1 MRGAG
6 TFLSGYAMT
15 GCLIVG
21 TALSVPAFAQGSN
34 AAAPAEAA
42 ASASTPTV
50 YLPASFANFQPRSA
64 LDMVE
69 RIPDFTLQEV
79 SDDRGIGQASENI
92 LVNGERVTG
101 KGNDARSVLR
111 QIAASAV
118 ERIEVV
124 DGATLGIPGLTGRVA
139 NVIVN
144 SGGVAGQFRYEAQF
158 RRNIEDQIS
167 TGSVSINGRI
177 GASDFTLSLD
187 NNGGIRRGGVG
198 PIIRTDA
205 TGALLQ
211 RTEETASFHDDEPRL
226 AGTLRR
232 QWADGSILNLNLAGQ
247 LGFFTGR
254 FAGAVTPRTGPV
266 FDELFRATEDEWNTE
281 AGADYE
287 FALGGGRLKLIAL
300 QSFERSDVTNT
311 YTSLNRVPGAVIF
324 GQRLQRDSDEGESV
338 LRGEYSWQ
346 TAGGD
351 SWQAAIEGAYNF
363 LDIAAALGRRQ
374 NDGSYV
380 FSPLP
385 GGTTFVDEWRMD
397 ANLTRGWRLA
407 PGLRLQ
413 TTIAGEYSRIRQTGM
428 NGLSRSFLR
437 PKGSAALTW
446 TASPRLTVNA
456 SVERRVGQLSFFDF
470 SSMVDLRNDIG
481 TGGNVQL
488 VPEQSWRF
496 DAEATRSLGPSGSL
510 TLGGYAEFITDIV
523 DRVPL
528 SATEEGIGNL
538 PSARRWGVIA
548 RGTLLLD
555 ALGWRG
561 ARIDA
566 NAEFRDSSVLDPV
579 TGRNRRISEDLDR
592 NWGINF
598 RHDIP
603 ASDIAWGATIQESI
617 EGPEFRLDQ
626 VRQSPLNRPITFI
639 YVEHKDLFGL
649 TVRLT
654 VRNLN
659 DTRDD
664 IRRTVY
670 VDRRDGPVAFNERQ
684 LRRIYLIGVLTI
696 SGSF

>member
-1 MRGAG
+1 MRGVG
-6 TFLSGYAMT
+6 RFLSCCAIP
-15 GCLIVG
+15 GCVVAVG
-21 TALSVPAFAQGSN
+21 AVPAPLFAQ
-34 AAAPAEAA
+34 APADPATA
-42 ASASTPTV
+42 TSAPTV

-69 RIPDFTLQEV
+69 RIPDFTLLEV

-101 KGNDARSVLR
+101 KGNDARSVLA

-139 NVIVN
+139 NVIVR
-144 SGGVAGQFRYEAQF
+144 GGRVAGQFRYEAQF

-187 NNGGIRRGGVG
+187 NNGGLRRGGVG
-198 PIIRTDA
+198 PIIVTDA
-205 TGALLQ
+205 NGALLQ
-211 RTEETASFHDDEPRL
+211 RTEEIASFHDDEPRL

-232 QWADGSILNLNLAGQ
+232 QWADGSVLNLNLAGE

-254 FAGAVTPRTGPV
+254 FAGVVTPRAGPV
-266 FDELFRATEDEWNTE
+266 YDELFRSTEDEWNVE

-287 FALGGGRLKLIAL
+287 FAAGSGRLKLIAL
-300 QSFERSDVTNT
+300 QSFERSDVSNT
-311 YTSLNRVPGAVIF
+311 YTSLDRVPGAAIF
-324 GQRLQRDSDEGESV
+324 GQRLLRDSDEGESV
-338 LRGEYSWQ
+338 LRAEYSWQ

-351 SWQAAIEGAYNF
+351 SWQAALEGAYNF
-363 LDIAAALGRRQ
+363 LDIAAELGLRQ
-374 NDGSYV
+374 GDGSYA
-380 FSPLP
+380 FAPLP
-385 GGTTFVDEWRMD
+385 GGTTFVDEWRVD

-407 PGLRLQ
+407 PGLTLQ
-413 TTIAGEYSRIRQTGM
+413 TTIAGEYSRIRQTGTG
-428 NGLSRSFLR
+428 GLSRSFVR
-437 PKGSAALTW
+437 PKGSAALAW

-470 SSMVDLRNDIG
+470 SSVVDLRNGFG
-481 TGGNVQL
+481 TGGNVRL

-496 DAEATRSLGPSGSL
+496 DAEATRSLGASGSV

-528 SATEEGIGNL
+528 SPTEEGIGNL
-538 PSARRWGVIA
+538 PNARRWGVIA

-555 ALGWRG
+555 TLGWRG

-566 NAEFRDSSVLDPV
+566 NAEFRDSSVRDPV
-579 TGRNRRISEDLDR
+579 TGTDRRISEDLKR
-592 NWGINF
+592 NWGVNF

-603 ASDIAWGATIQESI
+603 GSAIAWGATITEAV
-617 EGPEFRLDQ
+617 EGPEFRPDQ
-626 VRQSPLNRPITFI
+626 ISQAPLNRPITFV
-639 YVEHKDLFGL
+639 YVEHKNVWGL

-654 VRNLN
+654 LRNLN

-684 LRRIYLIGVLTI
+684 LRRIYPIGVLTI